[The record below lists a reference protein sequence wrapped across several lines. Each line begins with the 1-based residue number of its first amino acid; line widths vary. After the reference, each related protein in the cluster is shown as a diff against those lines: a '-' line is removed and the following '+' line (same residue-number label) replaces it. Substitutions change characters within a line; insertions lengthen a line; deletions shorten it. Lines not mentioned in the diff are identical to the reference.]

1 MGSGIFKFV
10 NTPICPG
17 PFNNFTNL
25 FMGSQLF
32 DVVAAAL
39 NSISRAYV
47 FGHQLE
53 NFIVSE
59 CKKQKYLR

>member
-1 MGSGIFKFV
+1 MKLV
-10 NTPICPG
+10 NTPISFG
-17 PFNNFTNL
+17 PFNNFANL
-25 FMGSQLF
+25 FVGSQLL

-47 FGHQLE
+47 PGHQLE
-53 NFIVSE
+53 NFVVPE